1 MGSASNI
8 PPGLR
13 CKVELLR
20 GLQKQ
25 SKVLVAGKRSK
36 KRLVALATNRFKA
49 DYY

>member
-25 SKVLVAGKRSK
+25 SKSPGGWEKVK
-36 KRLVALATNRFKA
+36 KAVGSLATNRFKA
-49 DYY
+49 D